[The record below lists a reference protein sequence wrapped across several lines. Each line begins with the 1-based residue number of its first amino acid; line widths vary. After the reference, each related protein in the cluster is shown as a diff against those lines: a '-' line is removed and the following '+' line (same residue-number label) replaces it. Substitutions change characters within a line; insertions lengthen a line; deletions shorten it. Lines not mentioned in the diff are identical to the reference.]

1 MNRVAI
7 VEAPFNIRNSTLM
20 PRLND
25 AFCAKW
31 VIDNVDTIEDIEQK
45 DYDCLVLFGD
55 KEKLQRIIN
64 ESRKDLG

>member
-7 VEAPFNIRNSTLM
+7 VEAPYNIRNSRLM
-20 PRLND
+20 INLNN

-31 VIDNVDTIEDIEQK
+31 VIDNVEKIEDIETK

-55 KEKLQRIIN
+55 RKKLQKIVN
-64 ESRKDLG
+64 ESR

>member
-7 VEAPFNIRNSTLM
+7 VEAPYNIRNSRLM
-20 PRLND
+20 TNLNN

-31 VIDNVDTIEDIEQK
+31 VIDNVEKIEDIETK

-55 KEKLQRIIN
+55 KEKLQKIVN
-64 ESRKDLG
+64 ESR

>member
-20 PRLND
+20 PNLNN